1 MPRVW
6 ARVFHHDISHG
17 INMSSSES
25 IGTHINQL
33 REEVSRGHLPS
44 CTARHSE
51 VIVDHHVFYYQMSDE
66 PLVWGPG
73 SRPAV
78 QDVRLVLSNDDS

>member
-1 MPRVW
+1 
-6 ARVFHHDISHG
+6 
-17 INMSSSES
+17 MSSSES

-44 CTARHSE
+44 YTARHSE
-51 VIVDHHVFYYQMSDE
+51 VVVDEHVVYYQVADE
-66 PLVWGPG
+66 SVVWGPG
-73 SRPAV
+73 SKPAR